1 MMYKPQKQITNE
13 RVRELPWG
21 SVKASNPFSAE
32 VQVGNT
38 SGVGFSSL
46 PEDRK
51 MIIDKIVWNEMFRE
65 SSDESFKGFDEVWVS
80 LISIIEESNVSKD
93 QGHKKDPKQE
103 GEKASYEKLFNE

>member
-1 MMYKPQKQITNE
+1 MMYKSQKRITDQG
-13 RVRELPWG
+13 VPELPSG
-21 SVKASNPFSAE
+21 SVKASKPLSAE

-51 MIIDKIVWNEMFRE
+51 MIIDKIVWNERFGE
-65 SSDESFKGFDEVWVS
+65 SSDESFKGFDEVEVS
-80 LISIIEESNVSKD
+80 LNSIIEESNVNKE
-93 QGHKKDPKQE
+93 QGYKKDPKQE